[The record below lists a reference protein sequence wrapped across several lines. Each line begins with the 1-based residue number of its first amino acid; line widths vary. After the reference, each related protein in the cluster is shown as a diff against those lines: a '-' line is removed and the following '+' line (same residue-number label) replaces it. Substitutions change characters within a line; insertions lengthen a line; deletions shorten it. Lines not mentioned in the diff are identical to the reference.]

1 MDVKKFEASVGFLD
15 VKKFLST
22 WKKRGF
28 AVFPRRVWNSGAQ
41 QRAEARHQRTGRS
54 RDTTSSRDAD
64 SSGRRAVLQVPCV
77 ITSRG
82 RRDQTWTA
90 PEPPGRGG
98 GGGGGSSALPEPPA
112 GPAPHSI
119 PTGWG
124 RARRCCVGSG
134 AELQNPRTRFVFSPH
149 CFMGGI
155 MAPKDIMTNTHAKSI
170 LNSMNSLRKSN
181 TLCDV
186 TLRVE
191 QKDFPAHRI
200 VLAACSDYFCA
211 MFTSEL
217 SEKGKPYVD
226 IQGLTAST
234 MEILLD
240 FVYTETV
247 HVTVENVQEL
257 LPAACLLQLK
267 GVKQACCEFLESQ
280 LDPSNCLGIRDFAET
295 HNCVDLMQAAEVFS
309 QKHFPEVVQHEEFIL
324 LSQGE
329 VEKLIKCDEIQVDSE
344 EPVFEAVINWVKH
357 AKKERE
363 ESLPNLL
370 QYVRMPL
377 LTPRYITDVID
388 AEPFIRCS
396 LQCRDLVDEAKK
408 FHLRPEL
415 RSQMQGPRTRARL
428 GANEVLL
435 VVGGFGSQQSPIDV
449 VEKYDPKTQE
459 WSFLPS
465 ITRKRRYVASVSL
478 HDRIYVIGGYDGR
491 SRLSSVEC
499 LDYTADEDGVWYSVA
514 PMNVRRGLAGA
525 TTLGDM
531 IYVSGGF
538 DGSRRHTSMERYDPN
553 IDQWSML
560 GDMQTAREGA
570 GLVVAS
576 GVIYCL
582 GGYDGLNILN
592 SVEKY
597 DPHTGHWTNVTPMAT
612 KRSGAGVAL
621 LNDHIYVVGGFD
633 GTAHLSSVEAYN
645 IRTDSWTTVTSM
657 TTPRCYVGA
666 TVLRGR
672 LYAIAGY
679 DGNSLL
685 SSIECYDPIIDSWEV
700 VTSMGTQRCD
710 AGVCVLR
717 EK

>member
-1 MDVKKFEASVGFLD
+1 MPV
-15 VKKFLST
+15 
-22 WKKRGF
+22 
-28 AVFPRRVWNSGAQ
+28 
-41 QRAEARHQRTGRS
+41 
-54 RDTTSSRDAD
+54 DT
-64 SSGRRAVLQVPCV
+64 
-77 ITSRG
+77 
-82 RRDQTWTA
+82 
-90 PEPPGRGG
+90 
-98 GGGGGSSALPEPPA
+98 
-112 GPAPHSI
+112 
-119 PTGWG
+119 
-124 RARRCCVGSG
+124 
-134 AELQNPRTRFVFSPH
+134 
-149 CFMGGI
+149 
-155 MAPKDIMTNTHAKSI
+155 MAPKDIMTNSHAKSI
-170 LNSMNSLRKSN
+170 LNTMNSLRKSQ

-186 TLRVE
+186 TLRVNM
-191 QKDFPAHRI
+191 KDFPAHRI

-226 IQGLTAST
+226 IQGLTSST

-267 GVKQACCEFLESQ
+267 G
-280 LDPSNCLGIRDFAET
+280 IRDFAET
-295 HNCVDLMQAAEVFS
+295 HNCLDLMQAAEVYS
-309 QKHFPEVVQHEEFIL
+309 QKHFPEVVQHEEFML
-324 LSQGE
+324 LQQEE
-329 VEKLIKCDEIQVDSE
+329 VEKLIRCDEIQIDSE

-357 AKKERE
+357 NKQHRE
-363 ESLPNLL
+363 KSLPQLL

-388 AEPFIRCS
+388 TEPLIRCS

-415 RSQMQGPRTRARL
+415 RSQMQGPRTRVRL

-435 VVGGFGSQQSPIDV
+435 VIGGFGSQQSPIDV

-465 ITRKRRYVASVSL
+465 ITRKRRYVATVSL
-478 HDRIYVIGGYDGR
+478 GDRVYVIGGYDGR

-499 LDYTADEDGVWYSVA
+499 LDYTSEEDGVWYSVA

-570 GLVVAS
+570 GLVVAN

-582 GGYDGLNILN
+582 GGYDGLNILS
-592 SVEKY
+592 SVERY
-597 DPHTGHWTNVTPMAT
+597 DPHTGHWSHVTPMAT

-645 IRTDSWTTVTSM
+645 IRTDSWTTMTSM

-685 SSIECYDPIIDSWEV
+685 NSVECYDPVIDSWDV
-700 VTSMGTQRCD
+700 VTSMATQRCD

>member
-1 MDVKKFEASVGFLD
+1 MNHRLVCKVP
-15 VKKFLST
+15 V
-22 WKKRGF
+22 
-28 AVFPRRVWNSGAQ
+28 AQ
-41 QRAEARHQRTGRS
+41 S
-54 RDTTSSRDAD
+54 
-64 SSGRRAVLQVPCV
+64 L
-77 ITSRG
+77 
-82 RRDQTWTA
+82 
-90 PEPPGRGG
+90 
-98 GGGGGSSALPEPPA
+98 GGSCRVMCGPWTEVDEFGVLFLLLKHPDLP
-112 GPAPHSI
+112 GPRAPS
-119 PTGWG
+119 
-124 RARRCCVGSG
+124 V
-134 AELQNPRTRFVFSPH
+134 LSPY
-149 CFMGGI
+149 CLMGGR

-170 LNSMNSLRKSN
+170 LNSMNALRKSS

-363 ESLPNLL
+363 ESLPDLL

-478 HDRIYVIGGYDGR
+478 HDRIYVVGGYDGR

-525 TTLGDM
+525 TTLG
-531 IYVSGGF
+531 
-538 DGSRRHTSMERYDPN
+538 
-553 IDQWSML
+553 
-560 GDMQTAREGA
+560 
-570 GLVVAS
+570 
-576 GVIYCL
+576 
-582 GGYDGLNILN
+582 
-592 SVEKY
+592 
-597 DPHTGHWTNVTPMAT
+597 
-612 KRSGAGVAL
+612 GAGVAL

>member
-1 MDVKKFEASVGFLD
+1 MMQRMLRSVDRKAQRILPTAMVRGIRPLWTMDAKKLEAPVGFLD
-15 VKKFLST
+15 V
-22 WKKRGF
+22 RGF
-28 AVFPRRVWNSGAQ
+28 LKTRQ
-41 QRAEARHQRTGRS
+41 H
-54 RDTTSSRDAD
+54 
-64 SSGRRAVLQVPCV
+64 
-77 ITSRG
+77 
-82 RRDQTWTA
+82 
-90 PEPPGRGG
+90 
-98 GGGGGSSALPEPPA
+98 
-112 GPAPHSI
+112 
-119 PTGWG
+119 
-124 RARRCCVGSG
+124 
-134 AELQNPRTRFVFSPH
+134 PRTPFIPSPY
-149 CFMGGI
+149 CLMGGI

-363 ESLPNLL
+363 ESLPDLL

-525 TTLGDM
+525 TTLG
-531 IYVSGGF
+531 
-538 DGSRRHTSMERYDPN
+538 
-553 IDQWSML
+553 
-560 GDMQTAREGA
+560 
-570 GLVVAS
+570 
-576 GVIYCL
+576 
-582 GGYDGLNILN
+582 
-592 SVEKY
+592 
-597 DPHTGHWTNVTPMAT
+597 
-612 KRSGAGVAL
+612 GAGVAL

-685 SSIECYDPIIDSWEV
+685 SSIECYDPIIDNWEV